1 MSTSAPKRS
10 ILITGCSHGG
20 AGNALALEFAARGLR
35 VFATARSLKSIANLA
50 ESGIETLA
58 LDVTDRESI
67 AAVKTEISKRTGG
80 TLDMLYNNA
89 GTMYEAP
96 AIEADRTRIHEM
108 FDTNVFGLFDMVTAF
123 TPLLLAAVHTS
134 TSKSTK
140 QQQQPTIINIASIVS
155 RIPLPFAAAY
165 NASKAGV
172 SAYSDTLRLE
182 LAPLGI
188 RVVTV
193 FMGEVA
199 TKLRSADKINFGAE
213 SLYADVGG
221 KLKER
226 IEHGARVSVA
236 PEFFAKEVVDKVL
249 VQRGDGVSYI
259 WKGTNAFLVWFLNAV
274 GPRKVFD
281 SIMKGFVGFDD
292 KGLVKLIYERGRQA
306 VAAEKVDGHGQ

>member
-1 MSTSAPKRS
+1 MSTFKRS
-10 ILITGCSHGG
+10 VLITGCSHGG
-20 AGNALALEFAARGLR
+20 AGSALALEFATRGLR

-58 LDVTDRESI
+58 LDVTDQASI
-67 AAVKTEISKRTGG
+67 AAVKAEISKRTGG

-89 GTMYEAP
+89 GSMYEVP
-96 AIEADRTRIHEM
+96 AIEADPARVRAM
-108 FDTNVFGLFDMVTAF
+108 FDANVFGLFDMVTAF
-123 TPLLLAAVHTS
+123 TPLLLAAAHTN
-134 TSKSTK
+134 TSRSNKQQ
-140 QQQQPTIINIASIVS
+140 QQQQPTIVNVASIVS

-199 TKLRSADKINFGAE
+199 TKLRSADKIDFGAE
-213 SLYADVGG
+213 SLYADVEG

-226 IEHGARVSVA
+226 IEHGVRVSVA
-236 PEFFAKEVVDKVL
+236 PEVFARQVVDKML
-249 VQRGDGVSYI
+249 VQGGGDGVSYI

-274 GPRKVFD
+274 GSRKVFD

-292 KGLVKLIYERGRQA
+292 KVLVKLIYERGRRA
-306 VAAEKVDGHGQ
+306 VGKVEGVSSS

>member
-1 MSTSAPKRS
+1 MSASKRS
-10 ILITGCSHGG
+10 VLITGCSQGG

-58 LDVTDRESI
+58 LDVTDPESI
-67 AAVKTEISKRTGG
+67 AAVKAEISQRTGG

-89 GTMYEAP
+89 GSMYEAP
-96 AIEADRTRIHEM
+96 AIEADPARVRAM
-108 FDTNVFGLFDMVTAF
+108 FDANVFGLFDMVTAF
-123 TPLLLAAVHTS
+123 TPLLLAAVHTP
-134 TSKSTK
+134 TSKTPNNTP
-140 QQQQPTIINIASIVS
+140 PTIVNVASIVS

-199 TKLRSADKINFGAE
+199 TKLRSAEKIDFGAE
-213 SLYADVGG
+213 SLYADVEG
-221 KLKER
+221 KLKGR
-226 IEHGARVSVA
+226 IEHAARVSVA
-236 PEFFAKEVVDKVL
+236 PEVFAREVVDRAL
-249 VQRGDGVSYI
+249 VRGSGDGASYI

-281 SIMKGFVGFDD
+281 SILKGFVGFDD
-292 KGLVKLIYERGRQA
+292 KGLVELVYERGRRQA
-306 VAAEKVDGHGQ
+306 VGEVGGDSSG

>member
-10 ILITGCSHGG
+10 ILITGRRR
-20 AGNALALEFAARGLR
+20 EFAARGLR

-67 AAVKTEISKRTGG
+67 AAVKAEISQRTGG
-80 TLDMLYNNA
+80 TLDMSYNNA
-89 GTMYEAP
+89 GSIYEAP
-96 AIEADRTRIHEM
+96 AIEADRARIHAM
-108 FDTNVFGLFDMVTAF
+108 FDANVFGLFDMVTAL

-134 TSKSTK
+134 TSKSK
-140 QQQQPTIINIASIVS
+140 SNKHQQRPTIINIASIVS

-188 RVVTV
+188 CVVTV

-199 TKLRSADKINFGAE
+199 TKLRSAGKIDFGAE
-213 SLYADVGG
+213 SPYADVEG
-221 KLKER
+221 KLMER

-236 PEFFAKEVVDKVL
+236 PEVFAREVIDKVL
-249 VQRGDGVSYI
+249 VQGGGDGASYI

-281 SIMKGFVGFDD
+281 SIMKGFVGLDD

-306 VAAEKVDGHGQ
+306 VAVGKVEGHGQ

>member
-1 MSTSAPKRS
+1 
-10 ILITGCSHGG
+10 
-20 AGNALALEFAARGLR
+20 
-35 VFATARSLKSIANLA
+35 
-50 ESGIETLA
+50 
-58 LDVTDRESI
+58 
-67 AAVKTEISKRTGG
+67 
-80 TLDMLYNNA
+80 
-89 GTMYEAP
+89 
-96 AIEADRTRIHEM
+96 M

-123 TPLLLAAVHTS
+123 TPLLLAAVHTP

-140 QQQQPTIINIASIVS
+140 QQQPTIINIASIVS

-199 TKLRSADKINFGAE
+199 TKLRSADMIDFGPE
-213 SLYADVGG
+213 SLYADVEG

-226 IEHGARVSVA
+226 IEHGTRVSIA
-236 PEFFAKEVVDKVL
+236 PEVFAREVVDKVL
-249 VQRGDGVSYI
+249 VQGGSGGGGRASYI

-306 VAAEKVDGHGQ
+306 VAAGKVDGDGQ